1 MGSLEEACIT
11 GFLCRLCSQIHRS
24 VIFIYG
30 AEGNEHELEQ
40 KINNYLPVKIAP
52 TDPLPKTVCEIC
64 MNKVIEHHGMM
75 EKILET
81 QKKFTRMREEEMLL
95 RQQLNR
101 NTTSQQNSQN
111 TSTSTNGRNAHSD
124 NAASTAF
131 QLATSAPP
139 TSVGTTSSD
148 IRSPS
153 AISPNLNRRIT
164 RYALRIHRQLNNN
177 ISDYIGHMESSS
189 SSSSDEDSESDSAD
203 EN

>member
-75 EKILET
+75 KKILET

-101 NTTSQQNSQN
+101 NNSSQPNSHQN
-111 TSTSTNGRNAHSD
+111 TTLSTSSNSSRHS
-124 NAASTAF
+124 NNSSASIQLTTA
-131 QLATSAPP
+131 ATSSR
-139 TSVGTTSSD
+139 TGSSPAV
-148 IRSPS
+148 SP
-153 AISPNLNRRIT
+153 ILNHRIT

-177 ISDYIGHMESSS
+177 ADDYTYHNESSS
-189 SSSSDEDSESDSAD
+189 SSTDDESDSGSAV